1 MSWREHHR
9 RSEEIASEAD
19 IAMRSGNVRHA
30 QELYQRAAAEERLAI
45 TAIAP
50 SKKRTFSVSAVAIA
64 SLYFQGQLLDE
75 AERAACEF
83 FASDRI
89 SAWGQQ
95 ELRTLLV
102 SIHALKETD
111 PIYAEEHPGMLSVSL
126 RGGDIERGG
135 APASLISGKLKTLID
150 MLYRTVE
157 HLDRRPYRGKSTVPA
172 DLRSRYQPWMTQLA
186 PGSFRFGVGLHSPIQ
201 TSFFADNA
209 RPAQEISEE
218 LLLIVHG
225 AANSSAQPI
234 DELIPDPDYRLKF
247 LRLSRDLA
255 PTERAQFER
264 LALRDPAGYQP
275 ATLSR
280 ESRKEIN
287 RAIRV
292 NIKEAAS
299 DGSES
304 VPIIGT
310 LRGLDLE
317 HDWIKIVHQ
326 GKLVTIRQAGEAID
340 DIIGSMVNN
349 EVRVEA
355 VKSQSGVYHFRDIEL
370 IDY

>member
-19 IAMRSGNVRHA
+19 IAMRSGNVRRA
-30 QELYQRAAAEERLAI
+30 QELYQHAAAEERLAI
-45 TAIAP
+45 TALAP
-50 SKKRTFSVSAVAIA
+50 SKKRTFSISAVAIT

-126 RGGDIERGG
+126 RGGHIERGG
-135 APASLISGKLKTLID
+135 APASLISGIMKTLID

-157 HLDRRPYRGKSTVPA
+157 HLDRRPYRRKSNVPA
-172 DLRSRYQPWMTQLA
+172 DLRRRYQPWLTQLA

-201 TSFFADNA
+201 TSFLADDT
-209 RPAQEISEE
+209 RPAQQVSEE
-218 LLLIVHG
+218 LLNIVHG
-225 AANSSAQPI
+225 AANSSVQPI
-234 DELIPDPDYRLKF
+234 NELIPAPDYRLKF

-264 LALRDPAGYQP
+264 LALRDSAGYRP

-280 ESRKEIN
+280 KSRKEIN
-287 RAIRV
+287 RVIRM
-292 NIKEAAS
+292 NIEEAAD
-299 DGSES
+299 DGSEADF
-304 VPIIGT
+304 ITGT

-317 HDWIKIVHQ
+317 RDWIKVVHQ
-326 GKLVTIRQAGEAID
+326 GELITIKQAGEAID

-349 EVRVEA
+349 EVRVQV
-355 VKSQSGVYHFRDIEL
+355 VKKQSGIYHFRDIEL

>member
-9 RSEEIASEAD
+9 RSEEIAGEAD
-19 IAMRSGNVRHA
+19 IAMRSGNMRYA
-30 QELYQRAAAEERLAI
+30 QELYRRAAAEERLAI
-45 TAIAP
+45 TALAP
-50 SKKRTFSVSAVAIA
+50 SKGRTFSISAVAIA
-64 SLYFQGQLLDE
+64 SIYFQGQLLDE

-111 PIYAEEHPGMLSVSL
+111 PVYAEERPGMLSVSL

-135 APASLISGKLKTLID
+135 APASLINGTMKTLID

-157 HLDRRPYRGKSTVPA
+157 HLDRRPYRSKGNVPA

-201 TSFFADNA
+201 ASFLTDDA
-209 RPAQEISEE
+209 RPAQQVSEE
-218 LLLIVHG
+218 LLNIVHG
-225 AANSSAQPI
+225 AANSSTQSI
-234 DELIPDPDYRLKF
+234 DKLISASDYRLKF

-255 PTERAQFER
+255 PTEHAQFEH
-264 LALRDPAGYQP
+264 LALRDSVGYQP
-275 ATLSR
+275 ATLSHK
-280 ESRKEIN
+280 SRKEIN
-287 RAIRV
+287 RVIKA
-292 NIKEAAS
+292 NIKKTAGN
-299 DGSES
+299 GSES
-304 VPIIGT
+304 VSIAGT

-317 HDWIKIVHQ
+317 RDWIRILHQ
-326 GKLVTIRQAGEAID
+326 GELVTIRQAGEAID

-355 VKSQSGVYHFRDIEL
+355 VKNQSGVYHFRDIEL